1 MSQTLKE
8 TSVTGVDADVALSLV
23 GAVST
28 PCGLFGAH
36 DLCGQDWNNR
46 VHSFATPRVSLS
58 RSDGCGPVVF
68 LATVVVCTLVFTQ
81 SLLWIGQVH
90 ICIPARI
97 DWRTRAC
104 TRSALLLCSP
114 SLACGSRLSS
124 VINVVACHL
133 QWLAHSYYGG
143 LGAEVWITAFN
154 QWSPDVVYT
163 GGDDCMLRVW
173 DTRYDWLACS
183 AALVVA
189 F

>member
-1 MSQTLKE
+1 M
-8 TSVTGVDADVALSLV
+8 
-23 GAVST
+23 
-28 PCGLFGAH
+28 
-36 DLCGQDWNNR
+36 
-46 VHSFATPRVSLS
+46 
-58 RSDGCGPVVF
+58 
-68 LATVVVCTLVFTQ
+68 
-81 SLLWIGQVH
+81 
-90 ICIPARI
+90 
-97 DWRTRAC
+97 
-104 TRSALLLCSP
+104 LLCPP